1 MIPGHERRI
10 TMEQF
15 KLQRIEIKPNECG
28 YDITIDGKEMKNVT
42 RIFVDMQAG
51 EVTRVELEVKTS
63 EVAMCVDGWIHR
75 EKVSEVP
82 SELSQAEDNLCKSDN
97 G

>member
-1 MIPGHERRI
+1 
-10 TMEQF
+10 MEQF

-28 YDITIDGKEMKNVT
+28 YDITIDGKEVKRVT

-51 EVTRVELEVKTS
+51 KVPRVELEVENS

-75 EKVSEVP
+75 EPISEAKI
-82 SELSQAEDNLCKSDN
+82 LT
-97 G
+97 